1 MKYPKTANRNVF
13 DVSTMTNL
21 NKEDSIKYVNKGG
34 VKIRANTNPAQGK
47 ITLEK

>member
-1 MKYPKTANRNVF
+1 MKYPKTANSNVF

-21 NKEDSIKYVNKGG
+21 NKEASLKYVNASG
-34 VKIRANTNPAQGK
+34 IIISTNTNPAQGK